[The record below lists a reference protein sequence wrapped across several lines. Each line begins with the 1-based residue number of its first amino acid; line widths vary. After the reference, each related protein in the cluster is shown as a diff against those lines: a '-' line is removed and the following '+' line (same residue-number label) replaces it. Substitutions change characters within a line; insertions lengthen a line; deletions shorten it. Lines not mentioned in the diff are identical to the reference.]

1 LWPDSTPTQTASP
14 VCRASRSAQ
23 DADRARELEHG
34 RAQRVL
40 AALGLL
46 DHQSLPLQRAQHGVH
61 RGLGDVDQLRDLGH
75 PEARRTGSEREQDL
89 RGAFNGTCHGYPF
102 GIADLYSA

>member
-1 LWPDSTPTQTASP
+1 
-14 VCRASRSAQ
+14 
-23 DADRARELEHG
+23 
-34 RAQRVL
+34 
-40 AALGLL
+40 
-46 DHQSLPLQRAQHGVH
+46 VH